1 MVPRMKKCLLL
12 LLPAALIFGCA
23 MMGAWKAIPP
33 PGGCDQCHSLPINAN
48 WEVRATTVTLAD
60 EYGREPWQKETS
72 VLPPE
77 TAPIQQQKVEGEPCF
92 RCHKGPSRAHA
103 ERLGRFHH

>member
-1 MVPRMKKCLLL
+1 MVSRMKKCLLL
-12 LLPAALIFGCA
+12 LLPAAVIFGCA

-33 PGGCDQCHSLPINAN
+33 PGGCDQCHSLPISAN
-48 WEVRATTVTLAD
+48 WELRATAVTLAD

-103 ERLGRFHH
+103 KRLGRYHH